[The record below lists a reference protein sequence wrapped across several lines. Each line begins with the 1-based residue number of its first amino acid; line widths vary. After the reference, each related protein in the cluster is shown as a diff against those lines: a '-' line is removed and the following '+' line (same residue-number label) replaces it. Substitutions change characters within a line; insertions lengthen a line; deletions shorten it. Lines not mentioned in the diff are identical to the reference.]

1 MDCSEP
7 GVGVDCSE
15 PGVGVDCR
23 EPVGLSVGRVDCKV
37 ESSQKQWN

>member
-37 ESSQKQWN
+37 ESS